1 MLSECTR
8 SYKKLSQGQGKL
20 KVYVKLCHDGLV
32 AQETVDLYSARN
44 RKQVSQLLGR
54 QLGLDIQ
61 DIEAW
66 FFQLLEELQEQ
77 PDAPVLD
84 DPFAKPEIPAM
95 SEEERAEALAYLR
108 RPDLVDS
115 ILADME
121 TLGYMGD
128 ETAKLLGYL
137 ISVSRMLEKPMSG
150 IIQSGSGA
158 GKSYLAEMVE
168 KMTPPESVVLYSRLS
183 ALALVYMPRDFLKA
197 KLLVLEERVGGEA
210 ADYQIRTLQSKH
222 VVRQAVVIKDP
233 STGRMHT
240 RCNEVE
246 GPIAYMETTTSLKLN
261 PENTSRC
268 FEIPLD
274 ESPEQTRRI
283 HQRQKALRG
292 LEGLGKHTRAETIC
306 RLHHHAQRLLEP
318 VYVVIPYV
326 DHLTFPDRW
335 LRTRRDHERF
345 LCLIEVLA
353 FLHQHQRVRKHHH
366 GTEYI
371 EATLDDYHWAFRLAQ
386 AVLQNS
392 LDELSRW
399 ARVTMEHINT
409 LPPGSQFLRRE
420 LREQLRWPDHRTRQ
434 ALDELVQ
441 MEFLEVLRGAN
452 NLFLYRKLEFSDG
465 SGSSANGLLTP
476 EELRKRLAA

>member
-1 MLSECTR
+1 MTALTR
-8 SYKKLSQGQGKL
+8 TYKKLSQGQGKL
-20 KVYVKLCHDGLV
+20 KVYVKVSRDGQV

-44 RKQVSQLLGR
+44 RKQVGQVLSR
-54 QLGLDIQ
+54 QLGIDSQEL
-61 DIEAW
+61 EAW

-77 PDAPVLD
+77 DAAPAMD
-84 DPFAKPEIPAM
+84 DPFAPPSVPVMTEPER
-95 SEEERAEALAYLR
+95 EEALAYLR
-108 RPDLVDS
+108 RPHLVKC

-121 TLGYMGD
+121 ALGYMGD

-158 GKSYLAEMVE
+158 GKSYLAELVE
-168 KMTPPESVVLYSRLS
+168 RMTPPEWVVLYSRLS
-183 ALALVYMPRDFLKA
+183 ALALVYMPRDFLKG
-197 KLLVLEERVGGEA
+197 KLLILEERVGGEA

-246 GPIAYMETTTSLKLN
+246 GPIAYLETTTSLKLN

-283 HQRQKALRG
+283 HERQKLLKG
-292 LEGLGKHTRAETIC
+292 LEGLQKQRRSEALCH
-306 RLHHHAQRLLEP
+306 LHHRIQRLLEP
-318 VYVVIPYV
+318 IPVVIPYV
-326 DHLTFPDRW
+326 EHLTFPDRW

-353 FLHQHQRVRKHHH
+353 FLHQHQRPRKTYQ
-366 GTEYI
+366 GIQYI
-371 EATLDDYHWAFRLAQ
+371 EATCEDYRWAYCLAR

-399 ARVTMEHINT
+399 ARVMMEFING
-409 LPPGSQFLRRE
+409 LPAGAQLMRRE

-441 MEFLEVLRGAN
+441 MEFLELLKGAN
-452 NLFLYRKLEFSDG
+452 NLFLYRKLELTG
-465 SGSSANGLLTP
+465 SGDAGHNGLLTP
-476 EELRKRLAA
+476 EELEKRLAC